1 MIGKI
6 FSIEEFSTF
15 DGPGAR
21 CTVFLK
27 GCPLKCQWCH
37 NPEGQSFDS
46 QILRSPNGCVGCGT
60 CIKTGMSEQSIS
72 LCPMHLLRKC
82 GEDYTPQ
89 ALIER
94 LAPNLEMVGLMGG
107 GITFSGGEPLSQY
120 HFLTECLKLLEGK
133 THRALQTSGFAEP
146 AVFAAVLPHL
156 DYVLFD
162 LKLMDDDLHRHYTG
176 VSNHNILKNYQTLAC
191 SGIPF
196 ITRIPVIPGVNDS
209 EENYRATCEFMIENG
224 AQRIELLPYNKA
236 AGAKYRST
244 GRTYKVDFNPEAEP
258 QFHEDIFR
266 HYNIEVSVL

>member
-1 MIGKI
+1 M
-6 FSIEEFSTF
+6 
-15 DGPGAR
+15 
-21 CTVFLK
+21 
-27 GCPLKCQWCH
+27 
-37 NPEGQSFDS
+37 
-46 QILRSPNGCVGCGT
+46 
-60 CIKTGMSEQSIS
+60 
-72 LCPMHLLRKC
+72 LL
-82 GEDYTPQ
+82 
-89 ALIER
+89 
-94 LAPNLEMVGLMGG
+94 N
-107 GITFSGGEPLSQY
+107 
-120 HFLTECLKLLEGK
+120 GK

-146 AVFAAVLPHL
+146 AVFAAVLRHL

-176 VSNHNILKNYQTLAC
+176 VSNRNILKNYQALAR
-191 SGIPF
+191 SDVPF

-209 EENYRATCEFMIENG
+209 EENYRATCEFMIKNG